1 MAFKHLA
8 DDKENEYHQ
17 SGCLQGERFSRVD
30 REFDQKPG
38 ADVPKAKTRKVISH
52 PETKV
57 APENVTQGCSRDQDS
72 LGTGARGQVN
82 SYWSSVTAG
91 GFNLGSW
98 ISRGH
103 RFLRVPEP
111 FLPAMVKGFVSGH
124 LFLGRASSGC

>member
-8 DDKENEYHQ
+8 DDEENEYHQ

-57 APENVTQGCSRDQDS
+57 APENVTQGCSRAGLTQY
-72 LGTGARGQVN
+72 RGPWT
-82 SYWSSVTAG
+82 SELLLEFSH
-91 GFNLGSW
+91 
-98 ISRGH
+98 SRG
-103 RFLRVPEP
+103 F
-111 FLPAMVKGFVSGH
+111 
-124 LFLGRASSGC
+124 